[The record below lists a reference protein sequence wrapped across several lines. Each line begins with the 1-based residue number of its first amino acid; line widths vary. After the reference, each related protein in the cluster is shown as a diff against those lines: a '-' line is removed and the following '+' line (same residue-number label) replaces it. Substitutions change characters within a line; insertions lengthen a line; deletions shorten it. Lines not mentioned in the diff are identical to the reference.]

1 MVAGSEIQKLANYV
15 YKTPTAH
22 RSASVL
28 VINADSTRI
37 AAIQNNVTSIVN
49 K

>member
-15 YKTPTAH
+15 YRTPIAH
-22 RSASVL
+22 RSAFVL

-37 AAIQNNVTSIVN
+37 AAIQNNVVRIVN